1 LNEQMFEKDDPVA
14 ETARRTRKTGFLAEA
29 YMLQEIAAESTE
41 VQTPNLIPVVREL
54 PADLETPISAYL
66 KLAGTGP
73 SFLLESVTGGEQ
85 VARYSFI
92 GVDASEA
99 YVIRE
104 RGLERHT
111 SDGIVT
117 TTFPDDTGDL
127 LDALRDELAQY
138 RPQPVHGLPRF
149 NGGLVGYVGYD
160 AVRTFE
166 PTLKLSPHPE
176 LPDAIFLLADTLVA
190 FDHAFGKMILI
201 ANAHVKLPT
210 ESGRASA
217 NETRSASETHRMQP
231 EGASVDG
238 KSEAEARA
246 DAEARLD
253 ALQERLSAPL
263 PPLPTSDATTTP
275 TELGSNMTHERF
287 TDALRAAKEYIA
299 AGDIFQAVLS
309 QRLSRQTPAA
319 AFSIYRALRR
329 LNPSPYMFFFDF
341 DGLADEKPFYLIGA
355 SPEVHVRLE
364 GRTAALRPIAGTR
377 RRGGTPEEDAAL
389 EKELLAD
396 PKERAEHVMLVDLA
410 RNDLG
415 RVCEYGT
422 VHVPEQMVIERYSH
436 VMHIVSQTE
445 GRLHANHDGF
455 DLLRATFP
463 AGTVSGAPK
472 IRAMEIIDELE
483 GEPRG
488 PYAGVVG
495 YFSYDGSMDTCIAI
509 RTMMMRGQ
517 TVSVQAGAGIV
528 ADSDPDREHEE
539 TMNKAMALAVA
550 VEMAEKEAG

>member
-1 LNEQMFEKDDPVA
+1 
-14 ETARRTRKTGFLAEA
+14 
-29 YMLQEIAAESTE
+29 MLQEITAKSTE
-41 VQTPNLIPVVREL
+41 VQTPNLIPVAREL

-104 RGLERHT
+104 RSLERHT
-111 SDGIVT
+111 AAGVVT
-117 TTFPDDTGDL
+117 ATFPDDASDL

-138 RPQPVHGLPRF
+138 CPQPVHGLPRF

-160 AVRTFE
+160 AVRAFE

-201 ANAHVKLPT
+201 ANAHINGNT
-210 ESGRASA
+210 
-217 NETRSASETHRMQP
+217 
-231 EGASVDG
+231 
-238 KSEAEARA
+238 EAEARA
-246 DAEARLD
+246 DAERRLD

-263 PPLPTSDATTTP
+263 PPLPSNDATITP
-275 TELGSNMTHERF
+275 TELGSNMTHECF
-287 TDALRAAKEYIA
+287 TNAVRAAKEYIA
-299 AGDIFQAVLS
+299 AGDIFQVVLS
-309 QRLSRQTPAA
+309 QRLSCQTPAA
-319 AFSIYRALRR
+319 PFSIYRTLRR

-341 DGLADEKPFYLIGA
+341 DGLDETPFYLIGA

-377 RRGGTPEEDAAL
+377 RRGQSPEEDAAL

-445 GRLHANHDGF
+445 GKLHQNHDAF

-472 IRAMEIIDELE
+472 IRAMEIINELE

-517 TVSVQAGAGIV
+517 KISVQAGAGIV
-528 ADSDPDREHEE
+528 ADSDPDREYEE
-539 TMNKAMALAVA
+539 TMNKAKALAVA
-550 VEMAEKEAG
+550 VETAEKEAGK

>member
-1 LNEQMFEKDDPVA
+1 
-14 ETARRTRKTGFLAEA
+14 
-29 YMLQEIAAESTE
+29 MLRELTAESTE
-41 VQTPNLIPVVREL
+41 IQEPNLIPVAREM
-54 PADLETPISAYL
+54 PADLDTPISAYL

-92 GVDASEA
+92 GVDASQA
-99 YVIRE
+99 YVIRG
-104 RGLERHT
+104 RTLERHT
-111 SDGIVT
+111 ADGVAT
-117 TTFPDDTGDL
+117 TAFPDDAGDL
-127 LDALRDELAQY
+127 LDALRDELTQY
-138 RPQPVHGLPRF
+138 RPLPVHGLPRF

-160 AVRTFE
+160 TARAFE

-190 FDHAFGKMILI
+190 FDHAFGKMTLI
-201 ANAHVKLPT
+201 ANAHV
-210 ESGRASA
+210 
-217 NETRSASETHRMQP
+217 N
-231 EGASVDG
+231 G
-238 KSEAEARA
+238 KSEAQARA
-246 DAEARLD
+246 DAEKRLD
-253 ALQERLSAPL
+253 VLQERLSAPL
-263 PPLPTSDATTTP
+263 PPLPTNDETITP
-275 TELGSNMTHERF
+275 TELHSNMTHRRF
-287 TDALRAAKEYIA
+287 TDAVRTAKEHIA
-299 AGDIFQAVLS
+299 AGDIFQVVLS

-319 AFSIYRALRR
+319 PFSIYRALRR

-341 DGLADEKPFYLIGA
+341 DGLGRSKVAPRGSTDPRFGPGSGDPARAKAGLADETPFYLIGA

-377 RRGGTPEEDAAL
+377 RRGGTPEEDGAL

-445 GRLHANHDGF
+445 GKLRAGHDGF

-528 ADSDPDREHEE
+528 ADSDPDREYEE
-539 TMNKAMALAVA
+539 TMNKAKALAVA
-550 VEMAEKEAG
+550 VEMAEKETRFFGKNRVSPEEEKQ

>member
-1 LNEQMFEKDDPVA
+1 ML
-14 ETARRTRKTGFLAEA
+14 RKVKAK
-29 YMLQEIAAESTE
+29 STE
-41 VQTPNLIPVVREL
+41 IQEPNLIPVVREL

-99 YVIRE
+99 YVIRG
-104 RGLERHT
+104 RSLERHT

-117 TTFPDDTGDL
+117 TTLPDDASDL
-127 LDALRDELAQY
+127 LDALRAELAQY
-138 RPQPVHGLPRF
+138 RPLPVHGLPRF

-190 FDHAFGKMILI
+190 FDHAFGKMLLI
-201 ANAHVKLPT
+201 ANAHVNGNT
-210 ESGRASA
+210 
-217 NETRSASETHRMQP
+217 
-231 EGASVDG
+231 
-238 KSEAEARA
+238 EAEARA

-263 PPLPTSDATTTP
+263 PPLPTCDDAVAP
-275 TELGSNMTHERF
+275 TELRSNMAREHF
-287 TDALRAAKEYIA
+287 TDAVRAAKEYIA
-299 AGDIFQAVLS
+299 AGDIFQVVLS

-319 AFSIYRALRR
+319 PFGIYRALRR
-329 LNPSPYMFFFDF
+329 LNPSPYMFFFDL
-341 DGLADEKPFYLIGA
+341 DGLADETSFYLIGA

-364 GRTAALRPIAGTR
+364 GRRAALRPIAGTR
-377 RRGGTPEEDAAL
+377 RRGQSPEEDAAL

-445 GRLHANHDGF
+445 GRLHASHDAF

-517 TVSVQAGAGIV
+517 RVSVQAGAGIV
-528 ADSDPDREHEE
+528 ADSDPDREYEE
-539 TMNKAMALAVA
+539 TMNKAKALAVA
-550 VEMAEKEAG
+550 VEMAENETRFLGKSRVSPEEEKQ

>member
-1 LNEQMFEKDDPVA
+1 
-14 ETARRTRKTGFLAEA
+14 
-29 YMLQEIAAESTE
+29 MLQEMTAESTK

-99 YVIRE
+99 YVIRG
-104 RGLERHT
+104 RSLERHT
-111 SDGIVT
+111 ADGVVT
-117 TTFPDDTGDL
+117 STFPDDADDL
-127 LDALRDELAQY
+127 LDALRDELTQY
-138 RPQPVHGLPRF
+138 RPLPVHGLPRF

-160 AVRTFE
+160 AVRAFE

-190 FDHAFGKMILI
+190 FDHAFGKMTLI
-201 ANAHVKLPT
+201 ANAHVNGNT
-210 ESGRASA
+210 
-217 NETRSASETHRMQP
+217 
-231 EGASVDG
+231 
-238 KSEAEARA
+238 EAEART
-246 DAEARLD
+246 DAERRLD
-253 ALQERLSAPL
+253 ALQERLSTPL
-263 PPLPTSDATTTP
+263 PPLPTSDDSVMP
-275 TELGSNMTHERF
+275 TELSSNMTHQRF
-287 TDALRAAKEYIA
+287 TDAVRTAKEHIA
-299 AGDIFQAVLS
+299 AGDIFQVVLS
-309 QRLSRQTPAA
+309 QRLSRETPAA
-319 AFSIYRALRR
+319 PFSIYRALRR

-341 DGLADEKPFYLIGA
+341 AGLADETPFYLIGA

-389 EKELLAD
+389 ELELLAD

-415 RVCEYGT
+415 RVCEYGS

-445 GRLHANHDGF
+445 GKLHANHDAF

-472 IRAMEIIDELE
+472 IRAMEIINGQE

-517 TVSVQAGAGIV
+517 RVSVQAGAGIV
-528 ADSDPDREHEE
+528 ADSDPDREYEE
-539 TMNKAMALAVA
+539 TMNKAKALAVA
-550 VEMAEKEAG
+550 VEMAEKETRFLGKKRVSPEEKDL

>member
-1 LNEQMFEKDDPVA
+1 
-14 ETARRTRKTGFLAEA
+14 
-29 YMLQEIAAESTE
+29 MLQELTAESTE
-41 VQTPNLIPVVREL
+41 IHNLIPVVREL
-54 PADLETPISAYL
+54 SADLETPISAYL
-66 KLAGTGP
+66 KLAGMGP

-92 GVDASEA
+92 GVDASQA
-99 YVIRE
+99 YVIRG
-104 RGLERHT
+104 RSLERHT
-111 SDGIVT
+111 ADGVT
-117 TTFPDDTGDL
+117 TTPFPDETGDL
-127 LDALRDELAQY
+127 LDALRDELARY

-160 AVRTFE
+160 AVRAFE

-176 LPDAIFLLADTLVA
+176 LPEAIFLLADTLVA

-201 ANAHVKLPT
+201 ANAHVNGNT
-210 ESGRASA
+210 EA
-217 NETRSASETHRMQP
+217 Q
-231 EGASVDG
+231 
-238 KSEAEARA
+238 ARA
-246 DAEARLD
+246 DAERRLD

-263 PPLPTSDATTTP
+263 PPLRASDDAITP
-275 TELGSNMTHERF
+275 TELHSNMTHQRF
-287 TDALRAAKEYIA
+287 TDAVRSAKEHIA
-299 AGDIFQAVLS
+299 AGDIFQVVLS

-319 AFSIYRALRR
+319 PFSIYRALRR

-341 DGLADEKPFYLIGA
+341 DGLADETPFYLIGA

-445 GRLHANHDGF
+445 GKLHQNHDAF

-528 ADSDPDREHEE
+528 ADSDPDREHAE
-539 TMNKAMALAVA
+539 TMNKAKALAVA
-550 VEMAEKEAG
+550 VEMAEKETRS

>member
-1 LNEQMFEKDDPVA
+1 MIEKA
-14 ETARRTRKTGFLAEA
+14 SSTSTRV
-29 YMLQEIAAESTE
+29 IES
-41 VQTPNLIPVVREL
+41 NLIPVVREL

-66 KLAGTGP
+66 KLAGAGP

-92 GVDASEA
+92 GVDASQA
-99 YVIRE
+99 YVIRG
-104 RGLERHT
+104 RSMERHAT
-111 SDGIVT
+111 GGATAVT
-117 TTFPDDTGDL
+117 LSDDTDL
-127 LDALRDELAQY
+127 LDALRAELSQY
-138 RPQPVHGLPRF
+138 RPQPIHGLPRF
-149 NGGLVGYVGYD
+149 NGGLVGYLGYD
-160 AVRTFE
+160 TVRYFE
-166 PTLKLSPHPE
+166 PTLQLEPHPE
-176 LPDAIFLLADTLVA
+176 LPDGIFLLADTLVA
-190 FDHAFGKMILI
+190 FDHAFGRMLLI
-201 ANAHVKLPT
+201 ANAHV
-210 ESGRASA
+210 
-217 NETRSASETHRMQP
+217 
-231 EGASVDG
+231 DG
-238 KSEAEARA
+238 MSEAEARA
-246 DAEARLD
+246 EAEARLD

-263 PPLPTSDATTTP
+263 PALPTNDDSIAP
-275 TELGSNMTHERF
+275 TELRSNMTYEEF
-287 TDALRAAKEYIA
+287 TDAVRAAKECIT
-299 AGDIFQAVLS
+299 AGDIFQVVLS
-309 QRLSRQTPAA
+309 QRLSRETPASPL
-319 AFSIYRALRR
+319 SIYRALRR

-341 DGLADEKPFYLIGA
+341 DGLVDEIPFYLIGA

-364 GRTAALRPIAGTR
+364 GHTAALRPIAGTR
-377 RRGGTPEEDAAL
+377 RRGETPDEDATL

-396 PKERAEHVMLVDLA
+396 PKERAEHVMLIDLA

-445 GRLHANHDGF
+445 GKLRPEHDAY
-455 DLLRATFP
+455 DLMRATFP

-528 ADSDPDREHEE
+528 ADSDPDFEYQE
-539 TMNKAMALAVA
+539 TMNKAKALAVA
-550 VEMAEKEAG
+550 VEMAENS